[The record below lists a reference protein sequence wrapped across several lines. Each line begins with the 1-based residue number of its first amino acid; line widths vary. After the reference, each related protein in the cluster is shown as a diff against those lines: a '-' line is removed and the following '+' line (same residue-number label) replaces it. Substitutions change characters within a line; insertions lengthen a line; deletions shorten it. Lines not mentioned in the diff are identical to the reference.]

1 MHLVWSLLLWTF
13 PLPKATVTGGRLQC
27 TEPAACPAGKH
38 HFQYCS
44 LSAVRILLSAFMS
57 FLDCSFPG
65 HKNHLFAPVGEDKF
79 WKANQ
84 KQPDFFRAAHTQQQ
98 VDRSDRSQGA
108 LQWLEINSYTDR
120 SVEKWPKS
128 SPEPAQ
134 SALVENDSLQS
145 GQAFE
150 NHWKQAPYSGCSWAR
165 VNI

>member
-108 LQWLEINSYTDR
+108 LQWLEIIHRQECGKMTQEQSR
-120 SVEKWPKS
+120 AS
-128 SPEPAQ
+128 SECLGGKRQ
-134 SALVENDSLQS
+134 SPS

-150 NHWKQAPYSGCSWAR
+150 NHLKQAPYSGCSWAR